1 MHPDADLTCVYH
13 IIRDSLLYS
22 TSIFRGS
29 VLSPPHLAGVV
40 YRTDLCGSWG
50 RGGSGGTRA
59 MDSSL

>member
-40 YRTDLCGSWG
+40 YRTDPGGSWG
-50 RGGSGGTRA
+50 RGEWG
-59 MDSSL
+59 

>member
-1 MHPDADLTCVYH
+1 MHRDAGLTCVYH

-40 YRTDLCGSWG
+40 YRTDPGG
-50 RGGSGGTRA
+50 FRGGVEWG
-59 MDSSL
+59 